1 MLVLSR
7 KVGERVEI
15 GDGITLVVVASNGRK
30 VRLGFEAP
38 DEVTIRR
45 EELVAVC
52 GARGIRRRGTA
63 QRNDSATFRST
74 EKSR

>member
-7 KVGERVEI
+7 KVGERVVI

-45 EELVAVC
+45 EELVAVP
-52 GARGIRRRGTA
+52 GARESRWQGTA
-63 QRNDSATFRST
+63 LSNDPCAFRST